1 MAEATPEWDDEAAPD
16 AQRSK
21 LKKEAIEFAQL
32 YLVFAQDGR
41 AKALLE
47 HWEKTIEEKCVP
59 PTASHAEFAYA
70 EGRRVF
76 VRGIRQQ
83 LELAK
88 QNA

>member
-1 MAEATPEWDDEAAPD
+1 VADLWDDDVAPEAHRAQQKAEAV
-16 AQRSK
+16 K
-21 LKKEAIEFAQL
+21 FAEL
-32 YLVFAQDGR
+32 YLVFETDGR

-47 HWEKTIEEKCVP
+47 HWEKTIEEKNVP
-59 PTASHAEFAYA
+59 PSASHAEFAYA

-83 LELAK
+83 LEFAR